1 MSPTAHSYRDIS
13 RTTLSQSAIVA
24 PAHARDIIPGVK
36 PIHPAWLRNWLARHQ
51 HPLSRGLHYVGIP
64 LTVAALVLAGVQLGQ
79 GRWDLWWRPVVL
91 LAAGYVLQYVG
102 HRVEGN
108 DMGEVILVKKLL
120 GRQYCAVSPRYAEGR
135 APSRP
140 ETRGE

>member
-1 MSPTAHSYRDIS
+1 MCGIP
-13 RTTLSQSAIVA
+13 LSQSAIVA
-24 PAHARDIIPGVK
+24 RARSRSIISDVK
-36 PIHPAWLRNWLARHQ
+36 SLRPAWLRNWLSRHQ
-51 HPLSRGLHYVGIP
+51 DPLSRGLHYVGIP

-91 LAAGYVLQYVG
+91 LGAGYVLQYVG

-120 GRQYCAVSPRYAEGR
+120 GRPYCAVAPRYADGR

>member
-1 MSPTAHSYRDIS
+1 MR
-13 RTTLSQSAIVA
+13 
-24 PAHARDIIPGVK
+24 
-36 PIHPAWLRNWLARHQ
+36 PAWLRNWLARHQ
-51 HPLSRGLHYVGIP
+51 DPLSRGLHYVGIP
-64 LTVAALVLAGVQLGQ
+64 LTVAALVVAGVQLWQ

-120 GRQYCAVSPRYAEGR
+120 GRPYCAIAPRYAAGR

-140 ETRGE
+140 EAGGE

>member
-1 MSPTAHSYRDIS
+1 
-13 RTTLSQSAIVA
+13 
-24 PAHARDIIPGVK
+24 VK
-36 PIHPAWLRNWLARHQ
+36 SIRPAWLRNWLARHQ
-51 HPLSRGLHYVGIP
+51 EPLSRGLHYVGIP
-64 LTVAALVLAGVQLGQ
+64 LTVAALVLAGVQLWQ
-79 GRWDLWWRPVVL
+79 GRWDLWWRPVGL

-120 GRQYCAVSPRYAEGR
+120 GRPYCAVAPRYADGR